1 MNKLPER
8 LSYALKERN
17 KSQKDI
23 AMILECDKSSI
34 TNYIKG
40 KYIPKPDAVKR
51 IADYLNVNMM
61 WLYGFSDV
69 MHTDPDFDEFVNE
82 IYKLKLTLSELDE
95 VLCYAQDIKTKRK
108 KIVYFKY
115 LVITILLNLF
125 LLLSILH
132 L

>member
-1 MNKLPER
+1 MNKFPER
-8 LSYALKERN
+8 LNYALQARN

-95 VLCYAQDIKTKRK
+95 VLCYAQDIKTREQREKERQEM
-108 KIVYFKY
+108 
-115 LVITILLNLF
+115 LAD
-125 LLLSILH
+125 LSDDDY
-132 L
+132 

>member
-1 MNKLPER
+1 MNKFPER
-8 LSYALKERN
+8 LSYALQERN

-69 MHTDPDFDEFVNE
+69 MHTDPDFDEFVTE

-95 VLCYAQDIKTKRK
+95 VLCYAQDIKTREQREKERQEM
-108 KIVYFKY
+108 
-115 LVITILLNLF
+115 LAD
-125 LLLSILH
+125 LSDDDY
-132 L
+132 

>member
-1 MNKLPER
+1 MNKFPER
-8 LSYALKERN
+8 LNYALQARN

-69 MHTDPDFDEFVNE
+69 MHTDPDFDEFVTE

-95 VLCYAQDIKTKRK
+95 VLCYAQDIKTREQREKERQEM
-108 KIVYFKY
+108 
-115 LVITILLNLF
+115 LAD
-125 LLLSILH
+125 LSDDDY
-132 L
+132 

>member
-1 MNKLPER
+1 MNKFPER
-8 LSYALKERN
+8 LNYALQARN

-95 VLCYAQDIKTKRK
+95 VLCYAQDIKTREQREKERQEM
-108 KIVYFKY
+108 
-115 LVITILLNLF
+115 LAD
-125 LLLSILH
+125 LSDDEY
-132 L
+132 

>member
-61 WLYGFSDV
+61 LLYGFSDV

-95 VLCYAQDIKTKRK
+95 VLCYAQDIKIKEQREK
-108 KIVYFKY
+108 ERQEM
-115 LVITILLNLF
+115 LAD
-125 LLLSILH
+125 LSDDEY
-132 L
+132 

>member
-17 KSQKDI
+17 ISQKDI

-61 WLYGFSDV
+61 WLYGFSDI
-69 MHTDPDFDEFVNE
+69 MHTDPDFDEFVTE

-95 VLCYAQDIKTKRK
+95 VLCYAQDIKTREQREKERQEM
-108 KIVYFKY
+108 
-115 LVITILLNLF
+115 LAD
-125 LLLSILH
+125 LSDDDY
-132 L
+132 

>member
-1 MNKLPER
+1 MNKFPER
-8 LSYALKERN
+8 LSYALQERN

-82 IYKLKLTLSELDE
+82 IYKLKWTLIDLDE
-95 VLCYAQDIKTKRK
+95 VLCYAQDIKTKEQREK
-108 KIVYFKY
+108 ERQEM
-115 LVITILLNLF
+115 LAD
-125 LLLSILH
+125 LSDDDY
-132 L
+132 

>member
-1 MNKLPER
+1 MNKFPER
-8 LSYALKERN
+8 LSYALQARS

-51 IADYLNVNMM
+51 IADYLSVNMM

-69 MHTDPDFDEFVNE
+69 MHIDPDFDEFVTE
-82 IYKLKLTLSELDE
+82 IYKLKLSLSELDE
-95 VLCYAQDIKTKRK
+95 VLCYAQDIKTKEQREK
-108 KIVYFKY
+108 EKQEM
-115 LVITILLNLF
+115 LAD
-125 LLLSILH
+125 LSDDEY
-132 L
+132 

>member
-69 MHTDPDFDEFVNE
+69 MHTDPDFDEFVTE

-95 VLCYAQDIKTKRK
+95 VLCYAQDIKTKEQREK
-108 KIVYFKY
+108 ERQEM
-115 LVITILLNLF
+115 LAD
-125 LLLSILH
+125 LSDDDY
-132 L
+132 

>member
-8 LSYALKERN
+8 LNYALQARN

-95 VLCYAQDIKTKRK
+95 VLCYAQDIKTKEQREK
-108 KIVYFKY
+108 ERQEM
-115 LVITILLNLF
+115 LAD
-125 LLLSILH
+125 LSDDDY
-132 L
+132 

>member
-1 MNKLPER
+1 MNKFPER
-8 LSYALKERN
+8 LSYALQARS

-51 IADYLNVNMM
+51 IADYLSVNMM

-69 MHTDPDFDEFVNE
+69 MHIDPDFDEFVTE
-82 IYKLKLTLSELDE
+82 IYKLKLSLSELDE
-95 VLCYAQDIKTKRK
+95 VLCYAQDIKTKEQREK
-108 KIVYFKY
+108 EKQEM
-115 LVITILLNLF
+115 LAD
-125 LLLSILH
+125 LSDDDY
-132 L
+132 

>member
-1 MNKLPER
+1 MNKFPER
-8 LSYALKERN
+8 LSYALQERN

-95 VLCYAQDIKTKRK
+95 VLCYAQDIKTKEQREK
-108 KIVYFKY
+108 ERQEM
-115 LVITILLNLF
+115 LAD
-125 LLLSILH
+125 LSDDDY
-132 L
+132 

>member
-1 MNKLPER
+1 MNKFPER
-8 LSYALKERN
+8 LSYALHERN

-69 MHTDPDFDEFVNE
+69 MHTDPDFDEFVTE

-95 VLCYAQDIKTKRK
+95 VLCYAQDIKTREQREKERQEM
-108 KIVYFKY
+108 
-115 LVITILLNLF
+115 LAD
-125 LLLSILH
+125 LSDDDY
-132 L
+132 

>member
-1 MNKLPER
+1 MNKFPER
-8 LSYALKERN
+8 LNYALQARN

-61 WLYGFSDV
+61 WLYGFTNV
-69 MHTDPDFDEFVNE
+69 MQNNPDFDEFVSE

-95 VLCYAQDIKTKRK
+95 VLCYAKDIKEREQIEKEK
-108 KIVYFKY
+108 QEM
-115 LVITILLNLF
+115 LAD
-125 LLLSILH
+125 LSDDEH
-132 L
+132 

>member
-23 AMILECDKSSI
+23 SMILECDKSSI

-95 VLCYAQDIKTKRK
+95 VLCYAQDIKTKEQREK
-108 KIVYFKY
+108 ERQEM
-115 LVITILLNLF
+115 LAD
-125 LLLSILH
+125 LSDDDY
-132 L
+132 

>member
-1 MNKLPER
+1 MNKFPER
-8 LSYALKERN
+8 LSYALHERN
-17 KSQKDI
+17 KYQKDI

-61 WLYGFSDV
+61 WLYGFTNV
-69 MHTDPDFDEFVNE
+69 MQNNPDFDEFVSE

-95 VLCYAQDIKTKRK
+95 VLCYAKDIKEREQIEKEK
-108 KIVYFKY
+108 QEM
-115 LVITILLNLF
+115 LAD
-125 LLLSILH
+125 LSDDEH
-132 L
+132 

>member
-1 MNKLPER
+1 MNKFPER
-8 LSYALKERN
+8 LNYALQARN

-61 WLYGFSDV
+61 WLYGFTNV
-69 MHTDPDFDEFVNE
+69 MQNNPDFDEFVSE

-95 VLCYAQDIKTKRK
+95 VLCYAKDIKEREQIEKGK
-108 KIVYFKY
+108 QEM
-115 LVITILLNLF
+115 LAD
-125 LLLSILH
+125 LSDDEY
-132 L
+132 

>member
-1 MNKLPER
+1 MNKFPER
-8 LSYALKERN
+8 LSYALQERN

-69 MHTDPDFDEFVNE
+69 MHTGPDFDEFVNE

-95 VLCYAQDIKTKRK
+95 VLCYAQDIKTKEQREK
-108 KIVYFKY
+108 ERQEM
-115 LVITILLNLF
+115 LAD
-125 LLLSILH
+125 LSDDDY
-132 L
+132 

>member
-1 MNKLPER
+1 MNKFPER
-8 LSYALKERN
+8 LSYALQERN

-23 AMILECDKSSI
+23 ATILECDKSSI

-61 WLYGFSDV
+61 WLYGFTNV
-69 MHTDPDFDEFVNE
+69 MQNNPDFDEFVSE

-95 VLCYAQDIKTKRK
+95 VLCYAKDIKEREQIEKEK
-108 KIVYFKY
+108 QGM
-115 LVITILLNLF
+115 LAD
-125 LLLSILH
+125 LSDDEH
-132 L
+132 

>member
-1 MNKLPER
+1 MNKFPER
-8 LSYALKERN
+8 LSYALQERN

-51 IADYLNVNMM
+51 IADYLNVNIM

-95 VLCYAQDIKTKRK
+95 VLCYAQDIKTKEQREK
-108 KIVYFKY
+108 ERQEM
-115 LVITILLNLF
+115 LAD
-125 LLLSILH
+125 LSDDDY
-132 L
+132 

>member
-69 MHTDPDFDEFVNE
+69 MHTDPDFDEFVSE

-95 VLCYAQDIKTKRK
+95 VLCYAQDIKTREQREKERQEM
-108 KIVYFKY
+108 
-115 LVITILLNLF
+115 LAD
-125 LLLSILH
+125 LSDDDY
-132 L
+132 

>member
-8 LSYALKERN
+8 LSYALQERN

-95 VLCYAQDIKTKRK
+95 VLCYAQDIKTKEQREK
-108 KIVYFKY
+108 ERQEM
-115 LVITILLNLF
+115 LAD
-125 LLLSILH
+125 LSDDDY
-132 L
+132 

>member
-1 MNKLPER
+1 MNKFPER

-95 VLCYAQDIKTKRK
+95 VLCYAQDIKTKEQREK
-108 KIVYFKY
+108 ERQEM
-115 LVITILLNLF
+115 LAD
-125 LLLSILH
+125 LSDDDY
-132 L
+132 

>member
-61 WLYGFSDV
+61 WLYGFTNV
-69 MHTDPDFDEFVNE
+69 MQNNPDFDEFVSE

-95 VLCYAQDIKTKRK
+95 VLCYAKDIKEREQIEKEK
-108 KIVYFKY
+108 QEM
-115 LVITILLNLF
+115 LAD
-125 LLLSILH
+125 LSDDEH
-132 L
+132 

>member
-1 MNKLPER
+1 MNKFPER
-8 LSYALKERN
+8 LSYALQERN

-95 VLCYAQDIKTKRK
+95 VLCYAQDIKTREQREKERQEM
-108 KIVYFKY
+108 
-115 LVITILLNLF
+115 LAD
-125 LLLSILH
+125 LSDDDY
-132 L
+132 

>member
-1 MNKLPER
+1 MNKFPER
-8 LSYALKERN
+8 LNYALQARN

-61 WLYGFSDV
+61 WLYGFTNV
-69 MHTDPDFDEFVNE
+69 MQNNPDFDEFVSE

-95 VLCYAQDIKTKRK
+95 GLCYAKDIKEREQIEKEK
-108 KIVYFKY
+108 QEM
-115 LVITILLNLF
+115 LAD
-125 LLLSILH
+125 LSDDEH
-132 L
+132 

>member
-1 MNKLPER
+1 MNKFPER
-8 LSYALKERN
+8 LSYALQERN

-23 AMILECDKSSI
+23 ATILECDKSSI

-95 VLCYAQDIKTKRK
+95 VLFYAQDIKTKEQREK
-108 KIVYFKY
+108 ERQEM
-115 LVITILLNLF
+115 LAD
-125 LLLSILH
+125 LSDDDY
-132 L
+132 

>member
-1 MNKLPER
+1 MNKFPER
-8 LSYALKERN
+8 LNYALQARN

-95 VLCYAQDIKTKRK
+95 VLCYAQDIKTKEQREK
-108 KIVYFKY
+108 ERQEM
-115 LVITILLNLF
+115 LAD
-125 LLLSILH
+125 LSDDDY
-132 L
+132 

>member
-95 VLCYAQDIKTKRK
+95 VLCYAQDIKTREQREKERQEM
-108 KIVYFKY
+108 
-115 LVITILLNLF
+115 LAD
-125 LLLSILH
+125 LSDDDY
-132 L
+132 

>member
-1 MNKLPER
+1 MNKFPER
-8 LSYALKERN
+8 LNYALQARN

-82 IYKLKLTLSELDE
+82 IYKLKLTLSELDV
-95 VLCYAQDIKTKRK
+95 VLCYAQDIKTKEQREK
-108 KIVYFKY
+108 ERQEM
-115 LVITILLNLF
+115 LAD
-125 LLLSILH
+125 LSDDDY
-132 L
+132 

>member
-40 KYIPKPDAVKR
+40 KYIPKPDAVRR
-51 IADYLNVNMM
+51 IANYLNVNMM

-95 VLCYAQDIKTKRK
+95 VLCYAQDIKTREQREKERQEM
-108 KIVYFKY
+108 
-115 LVITILLNLF
+115 LAD
-125 LLLSILH
+125 LSDDEY
-132 L
+132 

>member
-1 MNKLPER
+1 MNKFPER
-8 LSYALKERN
+8 LSYALQERN

-23 AMILECDKSSI
+23 ATILECDKSSI

-95 VLCYAQDIKTKRK
+95 VLCYAQDIKTREQREKERQEM
-108 KIVYFKY
+108 
-115 LVITILLNLF
+115 LAD
-125 LLLSILH
+125 LSDDDY
-132 L
+132 

>member
-1 MNKLPER
+1 MNKFPER
-8 LSYALKERN
+8 LNYALQARN

-61 WLYGFSDV
+61 WLYGFTNV
-69 MHTDPDFDEFVNE
+69 MQNNPDFDEFVSE

-95 VLCYAQDIKTKRK
+95 VLCYAKDIKEREQ
-108 KIVYFKY
+108 I
-115 LVITILLNLF
+115 
-125 LLLSILH
+125 
-132 L
+132 

>member
-17 KSQKDI
+17 ISQKDI

-69 MHTDPDFDEFVNE
+69 MHTDPDFDEFVSE

-95 VLCYAQDIKTKRK
+95 VLCYAKDIKEREQIEKEK
-108 KIVYFKY
+108 QEM
-115 LVITILLNLF
+115 LAD
-125 LLLSILH
+125 LSDDEY
-132 L
+132 

>member
-8 LSYALKERN
+8 LSYALQTRN

-95 VLCYAQDIKTKRK
+95 VLCYAQDIKTKEQREK
-108 KIVYFKY
+108 ERQEM
-115 LVITILLNLF
+115 LAD
-125 LLLSILH
+125 LSDDDY
-132 L
+132 

>member
-1 MNKLPER
+1 MNKFPER
-8 LSYALKERN
+8 LNYALQARN

-69 MHTDPDFDEFVNE
+69 MHTGPDFDEFVNE

-95 VLCYAQDIKTKRK
+95 VLCYAQDIKTKEQREK
-108 KIVYFKY
+108 ERQEM
-115 LVITILLNLF
+115 LAD
-125 LLLSILH
+125 LSDDDY
-132 L
+132 

>member
-95 VLCYAQDIKTKRK
+95 VLCYAQDIKTKEQREK
-108 KIVYFKY
+108 ERQEM
-115 LVITILLNLF
+115 LAD
-125 LLLSILH
+125 LSDDDY
-132 L
+132 